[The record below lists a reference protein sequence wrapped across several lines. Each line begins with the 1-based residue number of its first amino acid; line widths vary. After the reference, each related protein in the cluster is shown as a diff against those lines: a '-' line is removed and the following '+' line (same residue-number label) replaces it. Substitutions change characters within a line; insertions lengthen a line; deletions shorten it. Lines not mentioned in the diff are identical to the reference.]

1 MVKIVEEGTEVYALN
16 NIKDICTHIE
26 RCGRT
31 CYKSENLIT
40 EETAV
45 PFIQGILK
53 SGHESVIEHANVIF
67 SMPNTEKNRQIFTMR
82 DIRGLNVSLEKDTA
96 NQNKELIVVS
106 GNIRALRDI
115 ARQYNVHDFLLTIG
129 NPLFYIVENAS
140 SSFECV
146 KIESVQQSRF
156 SEMHNYVTT
165 HSVCDVGAYKDLT
178 RHRLASFSIEST
190 RFCNYSKGKFGEEL
204 TMIEPTNIEKGTE
217 MYDEWLSAVKRI
229 EESYMKMASLGAKAD
244 QLRML
249 LPHSTKADM
258 IMTANVVELK
268 HMFSL
273 RCHPAA
279 HPSVRY
285 VMKKILEQCY
295 ALMPAFFKDL
305 YEEFIT
311 SQS

>member
-1 MVKIVEEGTEVYALN
+1 MVRIVEEGTEIYSLQSL
-16 NIKDICTHIE
+16 KDICTHIE

-40 EETAV
+40 EETAI
-45 PFIQGILK
+45 PFISGILK

-67 SMPNTEKNRQIFTMR
+67 TMPNTELNRRIFTMR
-82 DIRGLNVSLEKDTA
+82 DIRGLNVSLEKDSA
-96 NQNKELIVVS
+96 NQNQEVIVIS
-106 GNIRALRDI
+106 GNMRALRDV
-115 ARQYNVHDFLLTIG
+115 ARQYNIHDFLLKIG
-129 NPLFYIVENAS
+129 NPLFYIKENPAPT
-140 SSFECV
+140 FEGV

-165 HSVCDVGAYKDLT
+165 HSICDVGAYKDVT

-190 RFCNYSKGKFGEEL
+190 RYCNYSKGKFGEEL
-204 TMIEPTNIEKGTE
+204 TMIEPSNIEKGTE
-217 MYDEWLSAVKRI
+217 MYNEWLRAVNQI
-229 EESYMKMASLGAKAD
+229 EESYMKMAAMGAKGD
-244 QLRML
+244 QLRMI

-268 HMFSL
+268 HIFSL
-273 RCHPAA
+273 RCHVAA

-295 ALMPAFFKDL
+295 ALMPAFFKEQ

>member
-1 MVKIVEEGTEVYALN
+1 MVRIVEEGTEVYALQD
-16 NIKDICTHIE
+16 IKDICTHIE

-67 SMPNTEKNRQIFTMR
+67 TMPDTEKNHRIFTMR
-82 DIRGLNVSLEKDTA
+82 DIRGLNISLEQDSA
-96 NQNKELIVVS
+96 NQNKEVIVVS
-106 GNIRALRDI
+106 GNMRALRDV
-115 ARQYNVHDFLLTIG
+115 ARQYNVHDFLLKIG
-129 NPLFYIVENAS
+129 NPLFYIKENATET
-140 SSFECV
+140 FENV

-156 SEMHNYVTT
+156 SELHNYVTT
-165 HSVCDVGAYKDLT
+165 HSICDVGAYKDLT

-190 RFCNYSKGKFGEEL
+190 RFCNYSKGKFGEQL
-204 TMIEPTNIEKGTE
+204 TMIEPCNIEKNTKL
-217 MYDEWLSAVKRI
+217 YAEWLSAVNNI
-229 EESYMKMASLGAKAD
+229 EKSYMKMAELGAKAD
-244 QLRML
+244 QLRMI

-268 HMFSL
+268 HIFSL
-273 RCHPAA
+273 RCHVAA

-295 ALMPAFFKDL
+295 ALMPKFFKEQYD
-305 YEEFIT
+305 EFIK
-311 SQS
+311 

>member
-1 MVKIVEEGTEVYALN
+1 MVKIVEEGTEVYALQD
-16 NIKDICTHIE
+16 IKDICTHIE

-40 EETAV
+40 EETSV

-67 SMPNTEKNRQIFTMR
+67 SMPDTEKNRRIFTMR
-82 DIRGLNVSLEKDTA
+82 DVRGLNISLEQDTTK
-96 NQNKELIVVS
+96 NQEVIVVS
-106 GNIRALRDI
+106 GNMRALRDV
-115 ARQYNVHDFLLTIG
+115 ARQYNVHDFLLKIG
-129 NPLFYIVENAS
+129 NPLFYIKENAEAV
-140 SSFECV
+140 FEGV

-156 SEMHNYVTT
+156 SELHNYVTT
-165 HSVCDVGAYKDLT
+165 HSICDIGAYKDLT

-190 RFCNYSKGKFGEEL
+190 RYCNYSKGKFGEEL
-204 TMIEPTNIEKGTE
+204 TMIEPSNIDKGSE
-217 MYDEWLSAVKRI
+217 MYDEWLKAVNQI
-229 EESYMKMASLGAKAD
+229 EESYMKMASMGAKGD
-244 QLRML
+244 QLRMI

-258 IMTANVVELK
+258 VMTANVVELK
-268 HMFSL
+268 HIFSL

-295 ALMPAFFKDL
+295 TLMPDFFKEQ